1 MRANFFTHPALS
13 TRAQQAFTLV
23 EVLIALAILAIA
35 LSAAVRAA
43 SVAVDSAHESKLRT
57 LATWI
62 AQDRI
67 ALASALVKTS
77 GRLPPLSNMSGGNTG
92 SNDSQTS
99 AGIDFGIQVNIS
111 ATPNPAFRKLEVRVL
126 RPGDSQA
133 LVTMTSYL
141 VAPPDAANA
150 GKAAP

>member
-1 MRANFFTHPALS
+1 MRANFFTHATLS

-67 ALASALVKTS
+67 ALANAQVMTSA
-77 GRLPPLSNMSGGNTG
+77 RLPPVGASS
-92 SNDSQTS
+92 DSQTS
-99 AGIDFGIQVNIS
+99 AGIDFGIQTSVGD
-111 ATPNPAFRKLEVRVL
+111 TPNPAFRKLDVRVL
-126 RPGDSQA
+126 RPGGSQA
-133 LVTMTSYL
+133 LVIMTTYL
-141 VAPPDAANA
+141 VAVPNVSNA
-150 GKAAP
+150 PNVSGVLRPAP